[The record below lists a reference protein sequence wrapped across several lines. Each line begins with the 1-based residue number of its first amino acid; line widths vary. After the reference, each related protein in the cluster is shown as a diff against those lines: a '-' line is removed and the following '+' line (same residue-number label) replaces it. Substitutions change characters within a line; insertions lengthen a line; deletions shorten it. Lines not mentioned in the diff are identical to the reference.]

1 MSHVEK
7 SALVAY
13 SATDMFALVDDVARY
28 PEFLPWCGGAEV
40 REHSDM
46 TTVATIH
53 IDYLGI
59 RQSFTTENT
68 KLDGDE
74 MHMKLR
80 DGPFDHL
87 DGTWCFRR
95 LDEAACKVSLVLDYG
110 FANPL
115 LEAAIGPV
123 FGIIANTMIE
133 RFVARA
139 DQLYGQPT

>member
-1 MSHVEK
+1 MSHVKK

-13 SATDMFALVDDVARY
+13 SAADMFALVDDVARY
-28 PEFLPWCGGAEV
+28 PEFLPWCGGADVLEQ
-40 REHSDM
+40 
-46 TTVATIH
+46 TATLTVATVH

-68 KLDGDE
+68 KVKNSE
-74 MHMKLR
+74 MNLKLR
-80 DGPFDHL
+80 DGPFERL
-87 DGTWCFRR
+87 DGKWRFQE
-95 LDEAACKVSLVLDYG
+95 LDKSACKVSLELDYG

-115 LEAAIGPV
+115 LEAAVGPV

-139 DQLYGQPT
+139 DELYGDKR